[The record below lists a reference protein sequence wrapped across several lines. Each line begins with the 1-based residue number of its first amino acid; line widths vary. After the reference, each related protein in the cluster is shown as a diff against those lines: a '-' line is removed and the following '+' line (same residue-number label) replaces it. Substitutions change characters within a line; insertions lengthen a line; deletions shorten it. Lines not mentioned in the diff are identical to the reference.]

1 MADPVINPEP
11 WDWRKALY
19 SFVDPVRVLKDAFT
33 GIRIV
38 LALVVA
44 YVLFVGG
51 VALWKKWI
59 PQAKP
64 PKPPVVQT
72 LGNVT
77 GGDKSKLDMSTGER
91 TQKFGVITF

>member
-1 MADPVINPEP
+1 MANEP
-11 WDWRKALY
+11 WDWGKALNGL
-19 SFVDPVRVLKDAFT
+19 VDPVRFLKSAFMGLQVL
-33 GIRIV
+33 IV
-38 LALVVA
+38 GVIC

-77 GGDKSKLDMSTGER
+77 GGDKAKLDMSTGER